1 MRLDKFLSNL
11 GYASR
16 KEIKSYLKK
25 EAVTVNGQIIRD
37 SSYDI
42 DPNND
47 AVTFFDDPVFY
58 KEKVLLMLNKPKGYL
73 SSNVDEVYP
82 SVLNLFPLKYRR
94 LGLNVAGRLDQDTTG
109 LLLVTND
116 GILLHNIISPN
127 KEVDKTY
134 LVTTQFPI
142 KDENELLNEMTLLD
156 GNDKPYKTKAK
167 RIKKIDSNHLE
178 LTICEG
184 KFHQVKRMI
193 EKIDNQVT
201 DLKRIQI
208 GSLVLPPDL
217 KEGEFKEIEL
227 KDIFS

>member
-1 MRLDKFLSNL
+1 M
-11 GYASR
+11 
-16 KEIKSYLKK
+16 
-25 EAVTVNGQIIRD
+25 
-37 SSYDI
+37 
-42 DPNND
+42 
-47 AVTFFDDPVFY
+47 
-58 KEKVLLMLNKPKGYL
+58 
-73 SSNVDEVYP
+73 
-82 SVLNLFPLKYRR
+82 
-94 LGLNVAGRLDQDTTG
+94 
-109 LLLVTND
+109 
-116 GILLHNIISPN
+116 HNIISPN

-142 KDENELLNEMTLLD
+142 KDENELMNEMTLLD

-208 GSLVLPPDL
+208 GALVLPSDL

>member
-1 MRLDKFLSNL
+1 M
-11 GYASR
+11 
-16 KEIKSYLKK
+16 KK

-47 AVTFFDDPVFY
+47 VVTFFDDPVFY

-116 GILLHNIISPN
+116 GVLLHNIISPN

-142 KDENELLNEMTLLD
+142 KDENELMNEMTLLD

-167 RIKKIDSNHLE
+167 
-178 LTICEG
+178 G
-184 KFHQVKRMI
+184 
-193 EKIDNQVT
+193 
-201 DLKRIQI
+201 
-208 GSLVLPPDL
+208 
-217 KEGEFKEIEL
+217 
-227 KDIFS
+227 